1 MLSHLWHMN
10 PQMVIG
16 VFFAY
21 VLILLGIARWTNRKI
36 KKGNSSQHFFA
47 ASKSAPWYAVAFG
60 MLGASL
66 SGVTFISVP
75 GWVNSQGFT
84 YMQMVLGYLIGYG
97 FIMAVLMPLYY
108 RMGLTSIYGYFASR
122 FGDRAYKTGAAFFIL
137 SRVIGA
143 SFRLFL
149 IALVLELF
157 VLQPLE
163 WDFQWRA
170 FNSIDIPV
178 GYAASVAVIL
188 AVIWSY
194 TRQGGLGTI
203 VWTDTLQTAA
213 MLIAVVY
220 SGNAIVHALGWSW
233 SEVPSHIAASPWN
246 QWIVWDDWK
255 ASNHLVKHVL
265 AGAFVATAMTGMDQ
279 DMMQKNLACRNLR
292 EARWNMGSFSIV
304 LVVVNVLFLT
314 LGALLY
320 SWIEMKGVSI
330 ERADSLYPT
339 VALDG
344 GLGIGLGLIFLIG
357 LLASAFSS
365 ADSALTALTTSV
377 CVDLL
382 DTESMPEVQ
391 AKRKREQIH
400 LGMTVALFGVIMA
413 FSSANDTSVVAA
425 IFTAANYTYGPI
437 LGLFAFGLATSR
449 KPKDELIPVVAI
461 LAPLF
466 CYGLESYL
474 ASTFSFS
481 FGFALLPVN
490 GLLTFFGLAVVS
502 FTFGKK

>member
-1 MLSHLWHMN
+1 MN

-16 VFFAY
+16 VFLAY
-21 VLILLGIARWTNRKI
+21 VFTLLGIARWTNRKTR
-36 KKGNSSQHFFA
+36 KGDDSQHFFA
-47 ASKSAPWYAVAFG
+47 ANNSAPWYAVAFG

-75 GWVNSQGFT
+75 GWVESQGFT
-84 YMQMVLGYLIGYG
+84 YMQMVFGYLIGYG

-108 RMGLTSIYGYFASR
+108 RMGLTSIYGYFAQR
-122 FGDRAYKTGAAFFIL
+122 FGARAYKTGASFFIL
-137 SRVIGA
+137 SRLIGA

-149 IALVLELF
+149 VALVLDLF
-157 VLQPLE
+157 VLQPLG
-163 WDFQWRA
+163 WDIHLQVMSWA
-170 FNSIDIPV
+170 NIPV
-178 GYAASVAVIL
+178 GYSAAVALIL

-213 MLIAVVY
+213 MLIAVIY
-220 SGNAIVHALGWSW
+220 SGHAIVDALDWSW
-233 SEVPSHIAASPWN
+233 SEIPSRIAASPFNDWV
-246 QWIVWDDWK
+246 VWDDWK
-255 ASNHLVKHVL
+255 ASNHLVKHLL

-279 DMMQKNLACRNLR
+279 DMMQKNLACRNLQ

-304 LVVVNVLFLT
+304 LVFVNVLFLA

-320 SWIEMKGVSI
+320 SWIEMEGISI
-330 ERADSLYPT
+330 ESADSLYPT

-382 DTESMPEVQ
+382 GTEGMPSAQ
-391 AKRKREQIH
+391 ATKRRKQVH
-400 LGMTVALFGVIMA
+400 LGMTFALFGVIMA

-437 LGLFAFGLATSR
+437 LGLFAFGLATSL
-449 KPKDELIPVVAI
+449 KPIDRFIPIVAI
-461 LAPLF
+461 FAPVI
-466 CYGLESYL
+466 CYGFESYL
-474 ASTFSFS
+474 VSAHEFS

-490 GLLTFFGLAVVS
+490 GLITFIGLGALS
-502 FTFGKK
+502 FASSKK

>member
-16 VFFAY
+16 VFIAY
-21 VLILLGIARWTNRKI
+21 VLTLLAIARWTNRRVKT
-36 KKGNSSQHFFA
+36 SDTSQHFFA
-47 ASKSAPWYAVAFG
+47 ANKSAPWYAVAFG

-75 GWVNSQGFT
+75 GWVDSQGFT
-84 YMQMVLGYLIGYG
+84 YMQMVFGYLIGYG

-122 FGDRAYKTGAAFFIL
+122 FGVKAYKTGAAFFIL

-149 IALVLELF
+149 IALVLDLF
-157 VLQPLE
+157 VLQPLG
-163 WDFQWRA
+163 WNFQWRP
-170 FNSIDIPV
+170 FNLVDIPL

-220 SGNAIVHALGWSW
+220 SANAIVEALDWSW
-233 SEVPSHIAASPWN
+233 SEVPTRIAESPWN
-246 QWIVWDDWK
+246 HWVVWDDWK
-255 ASNHLVKHVL
+255 ASNHLVKHLL

-279 DMMQKNLACRNLR
+279 DMMQKNLACRNLK

-304 LVVVNVLFLT
+304 LVFVNVLFLA

-320 SWIEMKGVSI
+320 SWIEMKGISI

-382 DTESMPEVQ
+382 HTEDMPVAQ
-391 AKRKREQIH
+391 ASRKRKQVH
-400 LGMTVALFGVIMA
+400 FGMTVILFGVIMA

-437 LGLFAFGLATSR
+437 LGLFAFGLATTMTPNDR
-449 KPKDELIPVVAI
+449 LIPWVAI
-461 LAPLF
+461 VAPLC

-474 ASTFSFS
+474 DSTFAFS

-490 GLLTFFGLAVVS
+490 GLMTFLGLAAAS
-502 FTFGKK
+502 STMRKK